1 VNSIDVSLSGIDEP
15 PWLEAYRSTCRD
27 ALDTF
32 GAEDWE
38 VSVLLCDNQT
48 IRELNRRFRDEDSAT
63 DVLSFPQEEMGP
75 GFGRYHGVVGDVAIS
90 LEYAGR
96 WKHLIRLTVHGLLH
110 LAGYDHDTPE
120 DKADM
125 DLLQESVVADISE
138 DFSL

>member
-1 VNSIDVSLSGIDEP
+1 MNSVDVSLSGIEEP
-15 PWLEAYRSTCRD
+15 TWLDAYRTSCREV
-27 ALDTF
+27 LDRL
-32 GAEDWE
+32 GAEDWD

-48 IRELNRRFRDEDSAT
+48 IRELNRRYRDEDSAT

-75 GFGRYHGVVGDVAIS
+75 GFDRYHGVVGDVAIS

-96 WKHLIRLTVHGLLH
+96 WKHLMRLTVHGLLH
-110 LAGYDHDTPE
+110 LAGYDHGTPE

-125 DLLQESVVADISE
+125 DRRQESVVGDISE

>member
-1 VNSIDVSLSGIDEP
+1 MNSIDVSLAGIEEP
-15 PWLEAYRSTCRD
+15 PWLEAYRAASTEV
-27 ALDTF
+27 LDSF
-32 GAEDWE
+32 GAEEWE

-48 IRELNRRFRDEDSAT
+48 MRELNRRFRDEDSAT
-63 DVLSFPQEEMGP
+63 DVLSFPQDERGP
-75 GFGRYHGVVGDVAIS
+75 GFDRYHGVVGDIAIS

-96 WKHLIRLTVHGLLH
+96 WKHLMRLTVHGLLH

-125 DLLQESVVADISE
+125 DRRQESAVGRISE